1 MRRKDTSTAYQT
13 EERQNQNR
21 EKKIVS
27 LSQQLPK
34 IAEWADLLVNSKN
47 KGRLT
52 LLLADFFLPK
62 RKNMRKD
69 VYFTKGNQCYHSTV
83 EVPNNAVEVP
93 DLKSNHKEEHLRI
106 ALHTAFGSSA
116 HEPSAVCVVA
126 DDADI
131 YIYILL
137 LNVSQYCCEKMYFRL
152 GSRLSTMNQDTGI
165 MYHDVESLG
174 NLWKKPCPK

>member
-21 EKKIVS
+21 KKKIVS

-131 YIYILL
+131 YILL

-152 GSRLSTMNQDTGI
+152 GNRLSTMNQDTGI